1 MEKLKDKAK
10 AIEDKLPEIAERT
23 VNRAC
28 EEGKEIIY
36 EKAQNMR
43 YGHDYLE
50 QEKKAYQESFVTK
63 ARLKDKKMVGSI
75 QTKNPHA
82 VYAENGTGVVGSQ
95 NPNTAIKGWKYDINQ
110 HGEAGWNYFADGSF
124 HHTKGLPAFKI
135 YYSTRQ
141 ELRKRIKEIFKEE
154 MKGYKG

>member
-1 MEKLKDKAK
+1 MEKLLAKAK
-10 AIEDKLPEIAERT
+10 AIEEKLPEIAERT

-28 EEGKEIIY
+28 EEGREIICQ
-36 EKAQNMR
+36 KAQNMR
-43 YGHDYLE
+43 YKHDYLE
-50 QEKKAYQESFVTK
+50 QEKKAYQESYVTK
-63 ARLKDKKMVGSI
+63 ARLKGDVMVGSI

-110 HGEAGWNYFADGSF
+110 HGEAGWNYFADGKF

-135 YYSTRQ
+135 YYSTGQ
-141 ELRKRIKEIFKEE
+141 ELRKRIRQIFKEE